1 MRILRRCLVAV
12 LAATAACVAALAGPG
27 GASAQN
33 LVYANSLARSHVQ
46 FGVMADEWIA
56 QIQRATNNRVRI
68 RHVPGGALLRLE
80 NMIEGLRGGVAD
92 IGVTNV
98 SNFAGQLPITATLAG
113 TADLRLGNQVDAV
126 GLSRVHLKLLEEFPQ
141 ITQEYRDIGLL
152 PLVWVPTFTFAVIS
166 REPIARLED
175 LRGKK
180 IRAFG
185 PNLPRILSAAGA
197 TPLSVA
203 VGEVYT
209 SLQTGVIDAA
219 LTDPPNMV
227 TGRWYEQARHVITTG
242 PRFGAQTLGV
252 GVAYI
257 INLNSWNRVAAEDQ
271 RTILAISRDVTLSAG
286 RRMQETGEAALR
298 ELAEKGVTIRHLS
311 EADTEALARQAPDFA
326 RVAEERMNELG
337 RPGTAIMNR
346 YRELVAELAAGRL
359 R

>member
-1 MRILRRCLVAV
+1 MRSLRRHVVAG
-12 LAATAACVAALAGPG
+12 LAAATASVAILAGPRE
-27 GASAQN
+27 AAAQN
-33 LVYANSLARSHVQ
+33 LVYANSLARTHVQ
-46 FGVMADEWIA
+46 FGVMADEWIN

-126 GLSRVHLKLLEEFPQ
+126 GLARIHLRLLEEFPQ
-141 ITQEYRDIGLL
+141 ITQEFRDAGLL
-152 PLVWVPTFTFAVIS
+152 PLVWIPTFTFGLIS
-166 REPIARLED
+166 REPITRLED
-175 LRGKK
+175 LRGRK

-185 PNLPRILSAAGA
+185 PNLPRILTAAGA

-219 LTDPPNMV
+219 MTDPPNMV
-227 TGRWYEQARHVITTG
+227 TSRWYEQARHVFTTG

-257 INLNSWNRVAAEDQ
+257 INLNSWNRISAEDQ
-271 RTILAISRDVTLSAG
+271 RAITALSREVTLSAG
-286 RRMQETGEAALR
+286 QRMQETGEAALR

-311 EADTEALARQAPDFA
+311 AAETETLAGQAPDFS

-337 RPGTAIMNR
+337 RPGTQIMNR
-346 YRELVAELAAGRL
+346 YRQLVADLAAGRL
-359 R
+359 Q

>member
-1 MRILRRCLVAV
+1 MGILRRIAAGAAASLLV
-12 LAATAACVAALAGPG
+12 LAGARTAG
-27 GASAQN
+27 AQN
-33 LVYANSLARSHVQ
+33 LVYANSLARTHVQ

-113 TADLRLGNQVDAV
+113 TADIRLGNQVDAA
-126 GLSRVHLKLLEEFPQ
+126 GLSLIHLKLLEEFPE
-141 ITQEYRDIGLL
+141 ITQEFRDAGLM
-152 PLVWVPTFTFAVIS
+152 PLVWIPTFTFAVIA
-166 REPIARLED
+166 RDPIATLDD

-209 SLQTGVIDAA
+209 SLQTGVIDASM
-219 LTDPPNMV
+219 TDPPNMV
-227 TGRWYEQARHVITTG
+227 TSRWYEQARNVITTG

-257 INLNSWNRVAAEDQ
+257 INLNAWNRISADDQ
-271 RTILAISRDVTLSAG
+271 RAIVALSREITISAG
-286 RRMQETGEAALR
+286 QRMQETGETALR
-298 ELAEKGVTIRHLS
+298 ELTEKGVTVRHLS
-311 EADTEALARQAPDFA
+311 AADTEALAQRAPDFSK
-326 RVAEERMNELG
+326 VAEDRMNELG
-337 RPGTAIMNR
+337 RRGTAIMTR
-346 YRELVAELAAGRL
+346 YRELLADWTAGRL